1 MIHALV
7 EEELERVL
15 EKASCFKVFV
25 SERGFLTFLE
35 DGEFKVPI
43 VGYRKGKGTIIKV
56 DPIYKGD
63 SIHAKRCMKRF
74 LEGAGLRPVKSNL

>member
-7 EEELERVL
+7 DEELERVV
-15 EKASCFKVFV
+15 EKTSSFDLFLSK
-25 SERGFLTFLE
+25 RGFLTFLE
-35 DGEFKVPI
+35 DESLKVPI
-43 VGYRKGKGTIIKV
+43 VGYRKGKGTIIKI

-74 LEGAGLRPVKSNL
+74 LEGAGLKPVKSNL